1 MPLQEQVFV
10 PQLNFEFAQD
20 IFNDFQKYFGSLDKT
35 MQTLYLASWIRIR
48 RSVQVIDRQY
58 SM

>member
-35 MQTLYLASWIRIR
+35 MQTLYLASWI
-48 RSVQVIDRQY
+48 
-58 SM
+58 